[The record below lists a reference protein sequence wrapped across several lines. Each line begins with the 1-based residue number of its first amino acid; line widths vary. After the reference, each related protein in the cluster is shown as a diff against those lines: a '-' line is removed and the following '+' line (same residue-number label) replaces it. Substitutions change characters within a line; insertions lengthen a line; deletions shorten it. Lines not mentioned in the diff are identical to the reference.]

1 MSVTTL
7 ISRIDIAVIALYL
20 AGIVSIGC
28 YAGLKMRQ
36 ERGAGRYFMAS
47 HALRWPA
54 IGLAMFAT
62 NISTV
67 HLISLAQAGYDN
79 GLLMGNFE
87 WMAGF
92 TLILLAL
99 FFVPFY
105 IRARVSTLP
114 DFLEQRYNRACRD
127 WLALISVV
135 SAIVLHIAFP
145 LAAGWMVLHH
155 LIGIDKWTCILLI
168 CSLTALYTV
177 VGGLAA
183 VVFTEAVQTVVLIVG
198 SVLITAFAYAKVGG
212 WDAMVEGLAH
222 SGDLGKLSMLRSSE
236 WEKELPWYAIL
247 LGYPVLGIW
256 YWCADQTIVQRV
268 LGAKDE
274 HHARIGPLFCAALK
288 ILPVFLFVLPGLLF
302 YVIVQQGLIPGGAG
316 FDSKEVYGVMVERLL
331 PPHLFGVMVAAL
343 MAALMGNLAS
353 AANSIA
359 TLFSYDLWKR
369 FRPRATERQL
379 VRVGRTATLCSFA
392 VGIALVPLLERYQS
406 IFVGINDV
414 ISHLAPPITCVFLLG
429 IFWPRASARSAQWT
443 MWMGSSLGALVYAL
457 KVLHQWR
464 PEWLGWIPAIIH
476 ETPFM
481 MMAFYL
487 FVACVSCQIV
497 LTLIYPKKAA
507 EDPKQLF
514 WGQPLEALKLPGWPG
529 WGNYRVIAVA
539 VFATLAAL
547 YATFR

>member
-1 MSVTTL
+1 MIGRV
-7 ISRIDIAVIALYL
+7 DIVVIVLYL

-28 YAGLKMRQ
+28 YAGLKGRGQ
-36 ERGAGRYFMAS
+36 ETGAGRYFMAS

-62 NISTV
+62 NISCV

-105 IRARVSTLP
+105 VRARISTLP
-114 DFLEQRYNRACRD
+114 DFLEQRYNGACRD
-127 WLALISVV
+127 WLAVVSVV

-145 LAAGWMVLHH
+145 LASGWLVLHR
-155 LIGIDKWTCILLI
+155 LIGIDKWTCILGV

-177 VGGLAA
+177 TGGLAA
-183 VVFTEAVQTVVLIVG
+183 VVFTEAVQTVVLVVG
-198 SVLITAFAYAKVGG
+198 AVLITVLAYAKIGG
-212 WDAMVEGLAH
+212 WGAMIEGLAH
-222 SGDLGKLSMLRSSE
+222 SHDLGKLSMLRSGA
-236 WEKELPWYAIL
+236 WEKELPWYAVL

-274 HHARIGPLFCAALK
+274 HHARIGPLFCATLK
-288 ILPVFLFVLPGLLF
+288 VLPVFIFVLPGLLF
-302 YVIVQQGLIPGGAG
+302 YVLVREGLIPGGRVS
-316 FDSKEVYGVMVERLL
+316 DSKDVYGLMIGSLL
-331 PPHLFGVMVAAL
+331 PPHLLGVMIAAL

-369 FRPRATERQL
+369 FHPGAPEKHL
-379 VRVGRTATLCSFA
+379 VRIGRAATMCSFGL
-392 VGIALVPLLERYQS
+392 GIALVPLLERYQS
-406 IFVGINDV
+406 IFIGLNDI

-429 IFWPRASARSAQWT
+429 IFWPRASALSAQWT
-443 MWMGSSLGALVYAL
+443 MWIGSSLGAAVYAL
-457 KVLHQWR
+457 KVLHK
-464 PEWLGWIPAIIH
+464 WLPDRFAWIPAITY

-487 FVACVSCQIV
+487 FATCLACQVA
-497 LTLIYPKKAA
+497 LTWMFPKQAG
-507 EDPKQLF
+507 EDPKHLF
-514 WGQPLEALKLPGWPG
+514 WRQPLEALKLPGWPG
-529 WGNYRVIAVA
+529 FADYRVIAVA
-539 VFATLAAL
+539 VFALLVSL
-547 YATFR
+547 YGTFR

>member
-1 MSVTTL
+1 M
-7 ISRIDIAVIALYL
+7 ISRIDIAVIVLYL

-36 ERGAGRYFMAS
+36 EGGAGRYFLAS

-92 TLILLAL
+92 ILILLAL

-177 VGGLAA
+177 IGGLAA

-198 SVLITAFAYAKVGG
+198 SVLITAFAYTKVGG

-414 ISHLAPPITCVFLLG
+414 IAHLAPPITCVFLLG
-429 IFWPRASARSAQWT
+429 VFWPRASARSAQWT

-464 PEWLGWIPAIIH
+464 PESLGWIPAIIH

-514 WGQPLEALKLPGWPG
+514 WNRPLEAVKLPGWPG

-539 VFATLAAL
+539 VFAMLAAL